1 MRVFATS
8 FNDRWKIAGEPTFPM
23 LDRDVVGGGKAGAF
37 GRLFG
42 VELAVSGV
50 TVREATASRPA
61 LVSLGELLSEKIG
74 AKTVPEALDIRLG
87 LDRGTIEAEAEASII
102 IDVAFGACAWKPA
115 SANRFPHR
123 AGRVIRFDQKIEM
136 IPRSAAEQPRRS
148 IDPKPAFANVVQ
160 YYPVWQAAYEQRG
173 ERGHGTAW
181 CRSAG
186 TGSGAA
192 AAARDP
198 GS

>member
-8 FNDRWKIAGEPTFPM
+8 FNNRWKIAGEPALPM
-23 LDRDVVGGGKAGAF
+23 LDRDIVGGRKAGAF

-42 VELAVSGV
+42 VELAVSGL
-50 TVREATASRPA
+50 TVRQATASRPA
-61 LVSLGELLSEKIG
+61 PISLGELLSEKIG
-74 AKTVPEALDIRLG
+74 AKTIPKALDICLG
-87 LDRGTIEAEAEASII
+87 LDRGAIETEAEASVI
-102 IDVAFGACAWKPA
+102 IDVAFRARAWKPG
-115 SANRFPHR
+115 SANRLPHR
-123 AGRVIRFDQKIEM
+123 AGWIIRFDHKIETV
-136 IPRSAAEQPRRS
+136 PWSAAKQPRRS
-148 IDPKPAFANVVQ
+148 IDPKLAFANVLQ
-160 YYPVWQAAYEQRG
+160 HYPVRQAAYEQRS